1 MQYGVHG
8 TVYIYVYVCTL
19 QQQDRVLTTDEKLQQ
34 MMQEALL
41 LRLSL
46 VSCRL

>member
-1 MQYGVHG
+1 MQ
-8 TVYIYVYVCTL
+8 YIYVYVCTL

-46 VSCRL
+46 VSSQCFSYECLV

>member
-1 MQYGVHG
+1 
-8 TVYIYVYVCTL
+8 L
-19 QQQDRVLTTDEKLQQ
+19 QQQDRVLTTDEKLQN

-46 VSCRL
+46 VNYSLYIIQFL

>member
-1 MQYGVHG
+1 LFV
-8 TVYIYVYVCTL
+8 L
-19 QQQDRVLTTDEKLQQ
+19 FQQQDRVLTTDEKLQH

-46 VSCRL
+46 VSCRLLRRFV